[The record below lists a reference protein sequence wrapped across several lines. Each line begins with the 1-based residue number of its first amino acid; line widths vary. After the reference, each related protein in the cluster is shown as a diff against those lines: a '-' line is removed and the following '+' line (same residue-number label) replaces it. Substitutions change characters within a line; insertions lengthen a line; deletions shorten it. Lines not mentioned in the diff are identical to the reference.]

1 MTTFNCD
8 MTINQRI
15 TDLINTLYSG
25 NKRAFSIA
33 INVSP
38 AVIENIVG
46 KRQSAPSYE
55 ITSKII
61 SSIDNIS
68 IEWLMTGKGNMLKN
82 QAKEYI
88 EKKEVSN
95 NISEPNA
102 TYNNDEFKAKYYKKL
117 EEENEWLKKII
128 AEKEELLD
136 MYKTG
141 KIVFVE
147 PKKGALK

>member
-68 IEWLMTGKGNMLKN
+68 IEWLMTGKGNMLKD

-95 NISEPNA
+95 IISEPNT

>member
-1 MTTFNCD
+1 MENKITNIKDRVLQIAKYKGVPYERFCEEIGMTYGSFKGVAKERPLNSD
-8 MTINQRI
+8 
-15 TDLINTLYSG
+15 
-25 NKRAFSIA
+25 A
-33 INVSP
+33 I
-38 AVIENIVG
+38 
-46 KRQSAPSYE
+46 E
-55 ITSKII
+55 III
-61 SSIDNIS
+61 SRYVDINS
-68 IEWLMTGKGNMLKN
+68 EWLLTGKGNMLKD

-95 NISEPNA
+95 IISEPNA